1 MTTDV
6 MNTSTFSED
15 ISVDNEKDETVDN
28 LIEEQKQEVES
39 EKYQFDVIVIGSGPG
54 GYTSAIRCAQY
65 GKSVAIIER
74 DLIGGHAVNWGC
86 IPLNSMMTSAR
97 LIRSIHE
104 STRYGINITSHR
116 IDFSHITRHRDEA
129 PIQKYTYA
137 NVYDT
142 DGRSPYESDD
152 SSIPIRTETEITG
165 QHIIVAS
172 GVEYELP
179 KFVEINDK
187 RTVDPTQLLWHRNI
201 PESLIIIGGG
211 VLGCELASLYSH
223 LHSDVILIEKNS
235 RLLKFMD
242 EQVSIAVETRLKEI
256 GVEII
261 LNANIEQVSNGKVIV
276 QLRPTNTNRTVSASY
291 VVVCTGR
298 KPTFNYENL
307 EKLGIAIDY
316 ERSTIIINEH
326 TCQTSIPTIY
336 ACGGIVSSCWSWVP
350 CAIRQGHLAANTI
363 CKIESNINENNRKL
377 YTANNPAIPFVI
389 NVIPAVASVGEIPK
403 LTNDVLIY
411 IFKFQ
416 SNRRA
421 IIDNQTWGF
430 IKMWTTCDEPKRFL
444 AVQLVHE
451 FAAEIIEYYSMIISL
466 NIPLRDVCL
475 LPFAHP
481 TYTESVKE
489 ACEYV
494 LGQSMNYE
502 GTYSN

>member
-6 MNTSTFSED
+6 MNTSTFSEN
-15 ISVDNEKDETVDN
+15 ISVDNEKDETIDN

-129 PIQKYTYA
+129 VKKIRSQIKFFLNKYHIQVYIGTASIIDKNHIIIKPIQKYTYA

-152 SSIPIRTETEITG
+152 SSIPIRTEIEITG

-211 VLGCELASLYSH
+211 VLGCELASLYGH
-223 LHSDVILIEKNS
+223 LNSNIILIEKNS

-316 ERSTIIINEH
+316 ERSTIIINEQ

-350 CAIRQGHLAANTI
+350 CAIRQGHLAANAI
-363 CKIESNINENNRKL
+363 CKIESDINENNRKL

-466 NIPLRDVCL
+466 
-475 LPFAHP
+475 
-481 TYTESVKE
+481 SK
-489 ACEYV
+489 
-494 LGQSMNYE
+494 
-502 GTYSN
+502 